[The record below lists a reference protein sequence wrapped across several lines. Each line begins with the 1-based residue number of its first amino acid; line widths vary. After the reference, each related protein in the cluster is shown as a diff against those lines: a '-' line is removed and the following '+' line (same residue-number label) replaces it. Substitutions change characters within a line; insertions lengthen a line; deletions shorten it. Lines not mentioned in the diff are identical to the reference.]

1 MGFIWYRD
9 DFVHCTSLADL
20 HNPPA
25 NSQHIIF
32 IGDPCDN
39 QLEYSFH
46 HDGLPEAE
54 KLKTCLVIDENKID
68 SFLLQEDWSDIIV
81 FRSNNQLIGWNH
93 TQRLLK
99 RLYFEERNQN
109 NANLTKL
116 DELNRDMQA
125 IFEASFDVLFVAN
138 GDGITLRVS
147 SACEKLWGLKA
158 EDLVGKSVYE
168 LEEKRI
174 FYPSVT
180 RLVIEGKEKVSILQT
195 TKTGRKLLAVGIP
208 IKDEMGNVIRVVN
221 GSRDV
226 TEWERLQEELEETK
240 KMIHHYKEQFLE
252 GDAEEGIVYQSP
264 QMEQVF
270 HYADKVSEVDSTIL
284 ITGESGVGK
293 EVVAKYIHQKS
304 PRKNNPF
311 IKINCGS
318 IPESLIESELFGY
331 ENGAFTGALK
341 HGKVGLIEAANNGT
355 LFLDE
360 IGDLPFHLQ
369 VKLLR
374 VLQEKELT
382 RVGGTRTIK
391 INIRIAAATNKNLN
405 EEVKRGNFREDLY
418 YRLNVIPLEIPSLRE
433 RKDDIPLLIQYY
445 GEQFSKQY
453 MKKKTFSSNTI
464 ELFKQYPWPGNIR
477 ELKNIVERLIVLTD
491 HDLIQNDDL
500 PSNLRQPD
508 SVARPCSPVE
518 VHQVIPLKTART
530 LLEKK
535 LIDLASKNHTTTMDL
550 AKVLEVNQSTVS
562 RMLKKLTE
570 SY

>member
-9 DFVHCTSLADL
+9 DFVHYPSLADL
-20 HNPPA
+20 HKSSLNA
-25 NSQHIIF
+25 QQIAF
-32 IGDPCDN
+32 IGNPHDH
-39 QLEYSFH
+39 QLYYFFQQE
-46 HDGLPEAE
+46 GIPEKE
-54 KLKTCLVIDENKID
+54 QLKTCLVIDQTKID
-68 SFLLQEDWSDIIV
+68 SFLMHEDWSDIIV
-81 FRSNNQLIGWNH
+81 FRSHNQLIGWNY

-99 RLYFEERNQN
+99 RLYLEERNQN

-240 KMIHHYKEQFLE
+240 KMIHHYKEQFLDEDE
-252 GDAEEGIVYQSP
+252 GEGIVYQSP
-264 QMEQVF
+264 QMKKIF
-270 HYADKVSEVDSTIL
+270 RYAEKVAEVDSTIL

-341 HGKVGLIEAANNGT
+341 HGKIGLIEAANHGT

-391 INIRIAAATNKNLN
+391 INIRIVSATNKNLK
-405 EEVKRGNFREDLY
+405 EEVKKGSFREDLY
-418 YRLNVIPLEIPSLRE
+418 YRLNVIPLEIPPLRE
-433 RKDDIPLLIQYY
+433 RKEDIPLLIQYY
-445 GEQFSKQY
+445 SEQFSKKY
-453 MKKKTFSSNTI
+453 MKKKTVSSKTM
-464 ELFKQYPWPGNIR
+464 ELFKQYSWPGNIR

-491 HDLIQNDDL
+491 QPVIYEHDLPHEFI
-500 PSNLRQPD
+500 QPD
-508 SVARPCSPVE
+508 SISSSYSPIE
-518 VHQVIPLKTART
+518 VYQVIPLKRART
-530 LLEKK
+530 ILEKK
-535 LIDLASKNHTTTMDL
+535 LIDLASKNYRTTLDL

-562 RMLKKLTE
+562 RMLKKISE
-570 SY
+570 SS

>member
-9 DFVHCTSLADL
+9 DFLHYRSLADL
-20 HNPPA
+20 HDASA

-39 QLEYSFH
+39 QLEYFFH
-46 HDGLPEAE
+46 HEGLPEA
-54 KLKTCLVIDENKID
+54 KQLKTCFVIDENKID
-68 SFLLQEDWSDIIV
+68 SFLTQEDWSDIIV
-81 FRSNNQLIGWNH
+81 FRSNNQLIGWND

-99 RLYFEERNQN
+99 RLYLEERNQN

-138 GDGITLRVS
+138 GDGLTLRVS

-252 GDAEEGIVYQSP
+252 GDVEEGIVYQSP
-264 QMEQVF
+264 QMKQVF
-270 HYADKVSEVDSTIL
+270 HYADKVAEVDSTIL
-284 ITGESGVGK
+284 ISGESGVGK

-304 PRKNNPF
+304 PRKNHPF

-405 EEVKRGNFREDLY
+405 EEVKKGNFREDLY

-491 HDLIQNDDL
+491 HSVIQNDDL
-500 PSNLRQPD
+500 PSSLRQPD